1 MTTEDEVMH
10 LMTDPKVQ
18 VLVGLKKAGLETV
31 VCTINTDL
39 VFQVEATITER
50 LYSVNLLTGI
60 NMFDASTQIV
70 WLRERYFPHFTNQDV
85 NFKGTSKGSP
95 VTIRF
100 RP

>member
-1 MTTEDEVMH
+1 
-10 LMTDPKVQ
+10 
-18 VLVGLKKAGLETV
+18 
-31 VCTINTDL
+31 
-39 VFQVEATITER
+39 
-50 LYSVNLLTGI
+50 
-60 NMFDASTQIV
+60 MFDASTQIV